1 MGFFFGTDGI
11 RGIVGQELTY
21 SLAIKCG
28 NALARLKNGCKILI
42 GQDTR
47 VSGQMI
53 LSSVSL
59 GANLGGAQVTNVGV
73 ASTPCIS
80 YLTTSL
86 NFDFGVV
93 ITASHNPSEYNGI
106 KIFDST
112 GRKLSDKQEELIERY
127 MIKDMVHSYSSLG
140 KTIYK
145 PGLISKYINYL
156 CSQVGSLK
164 GVNIAID
171 CANGASKNIAKRVFK
186 KLQATVKFVGMKGGE
201 NINLECGATYPQKLA
216 EFVKKHNLDYGFCF
230 DGDADRIVMVSK
242 DKIYSGDNILY
253 CLALHFGESV
263 KTVVGTSLTN
273 LGLELA
279 LKNKSIMLERADVG
293 DRFVIEKMQE
303 KQTWLGGEE
312 SGHIIVSKI
321 LPTGDG
327 LLTALL
333 LTNIIKNQ
341 NPELFMHFEAFP
353 QVMRSVKT
361 ADKLR
366 SMGNEELSRAISYA
380 SEELA
385 GRGRVLVRPSGTE
398 NKIRIMVESENLAQ
412 AQRLVEFIASKIE

>member
-1 MGFFFGTDGI
+1 MQCTNIYFYYEDICFN
-11 RGIVGQELTY
+11 Y
-21 SLAIKCG
+21 S
-28 NALARLKNGCKILI
+28 
-42 GQDTR
+42 
-47 VSGQMI
+47 
-53 LSSVSL
+53 
-59 GANLGGAQVTNVGV
+59 
-73 ASTPCIS
+73 
-80 YLTTSL
+80 
-86 NFDFGVV
+86 
-93 ITASHNPSEYNGI
+93 
-106 KIFDST
+106 
-112 GRKLSDKQEELIERY
+112 
-127 MIKDMVHSYSSLG
+127 
-140 KTIYK
+140 
-145 PGLISKYINYL
+145 
-156 CSQVGSLK
+156 
-164 GVNIAID
+164 IAID

-201 NINLECGATYPQKLA
+201 NINLGCGATYPQKLA

-303 KQTWLGGEE
+303 KQTWLGG
-312 SGHIIVSKI
+312 
-321 LPTGDG
+321 
-327 LLTALL
+327 ALL

-366 SMGNEELSRAISYA
+366 SMGNEELSKAISYA